1 MKNVKGLIVLINC
14 CFVFIASAQNTII
27 TNKNLTIEVNN
38 ELQTK
43 INSTFNNAKALTDNF
58 SSSEYLET
66 KYFTAKLFH
75 QTKKEKKNIH
85 DAAGDGT
92 EYKFY
97 GTNDA
102 DKIEK
107 VLSIK
112 IYNNF
117 PDAAYFNVQ
126 YINHS
131 NKELPVIKWVNNEYN
146 VLPTTDSTTFW
157 TFQGTRMQTVAT
169 G

>member
-1 MKNVKGLIVLINC
+1 MKKLLIILISC
-14 CFVFIASAQNTII
+14 SFALLTSAQNTII

-43 INSTFNNAKALTDNF
+43 INSTFSNAQSLTNNF

-97 GTNDA
+97 GMNDSN
-102 DKIEK
+102 KIEK
-107 VLSIK
+107 ILSNRALHCLSHALFQNL
-112 IYNNF
+112 YNRAGPPTLRF
-117 PDAAYFNVQ
+117 HIPFSFEEEVKKNVAPHH
-126 YINHS
+126 IA
-131 NKELPVIKWVNNEYN
+131 
-146 VLPTTDSTTFW
+146 F
-157 TFQGTRMQTVAT
+157 
-169 G
+169 